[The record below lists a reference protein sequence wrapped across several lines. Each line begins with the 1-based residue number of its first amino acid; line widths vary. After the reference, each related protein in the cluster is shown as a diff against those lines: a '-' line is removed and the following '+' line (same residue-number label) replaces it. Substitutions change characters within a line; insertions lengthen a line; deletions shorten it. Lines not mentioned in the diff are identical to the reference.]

1 MLPKIVLKNKTLDFS
16 QRAYIMGVLNL
27 TPDSFFDGRRFLEP
41 EAAVQHAFRMEAE
54 GADIIDLGGES
65 TRPGAQAVPLKEEF
79 RRVLP
84 VLERLSGKLKVPI
97 SIDTYK
103 SEVAERCIQC
113 GAEMVNDISGLYFD
127 PRMKEIVARHQV
139 PVIVM
144 HMKGTPRDMQK
155 DPQYRDLIGEILSFF
170 RESIS
175 RADAAGVPA
184 DKIIIDPGIG
194 FGKSFAHNLDIL
206 KGLESFKVL
215 GKPIMVGVSRKSFLG
230 KILDLPVDER
240 LEGSIAA
247 ALYAVLRGANIVR
260 VHDVAATVRALRT
273 VEAIQRAA

>member
-27 TPDSFFDGRRFLEP
+27 TPDSFFDGRMFPEP

-79 RRVLP
+79 KRVLP
-84 VLERLSGKLKVPI
+84 VLKRLSGRLKVPI

-103 SEVAERCIQC
+103 SEVAERCIQS

>member
-84 VLERLSGKLKVPI
+84 VLKRLSGRLKVPI

-144 HMKGTPRDMQK
+144 HIKGTPRDMQK

-175 RADAAGVPA
+175 RADAAGIPA

-260 VHDVAATVRALRT
+260 VHDVAATVKALRT

>member
-84 VLERLSGKLKVPI
+84 VLKRLSGRLKVPI

-127 PRMKEIVARHQV
+127 PRMKEVVARHQV

>member
-27 TPDSFFDGRRFLEP
+27 TPDSFFDGRRFPEP
-41 EAAVQHAFRMEAE
+41 EAAVQHAFQMEAE

-79 RRVLP
+79 KRVLP
-84 VLERLSGKLKVPI
+84 VLKRLSGRLKVPI

-144 HMKGTPRDMQK
+144 HIKGTPRDMQK

>member
-1 MLPKIVLKNKTLDFS
+1 MLPDIVLKYKTLDFS
-16 QRAYIMGVLNL
+16 RRAYIMGVLNL
-27 TPDSFFDGRRFLEP
+27 TPDSFSDGWRFFEP
-41 EAAVQHAFRMEAE
+41 EAAVEHAFRMEAE
-54 GADIIDLGGES
+54 GADLIDLGGES
-65 TRPGAQAVPLKEEF
+65 TRPGAQGVPLKEEL

-84 VLERLSGKLKVPI
+84 VLKRLSGRLKVPI
-97 SIDTYK
+97 SIDTQK

-113 GAEMVNDISGLYFD
+113 GAEMVNDISALYFD
-127 PRMKEIVARHQV
+127 PRMKEIVGRYEV

-155 DPQYRDLIGEILSFF
+155 DPQYQDLIGEILSFF
-170 RESIS
+170 RESIC
-175 RADAAGVPA
+175 RASAAGVPP

-194 FGKSFAHNLDIL
+194 FGKTFAHNLDIL

-215 GKPIMVGVSRKSFLG
+215 GRPIMVGVSRKSFLG
-230 KILDLPVDER
+230 KILNLPVDER

-247 ALYAVLRGANIVR
+247 SVYAVLRGANIVR

-273 VEAIQRAA
+273 IEAIQRAA

>member
-27 TPDSFFDGRRFLEP
+27 TPDSFFDGRMFPEP

-84 VLERLSGKLKVPI
+84 VLKRLSGRLKVPI

-127 PRMKEIVARHQV
+127 PRMKEVVARYEV

-144 HMKGTPRDMQK
+144 HIKGTPRDMQK
-155 DPQYRDLIGEILSFF
+155 DPQYRDLIGEILSYF

>member
-27 TPDSFFDGRRFLEP
+27 TPDSFFDGRRFPEP

-84 VLERLSGKLKVPI
+84 VLKRLSGRLKVPI

-127 PRMKEIVARHQV
+127 PRMKEVVARYEV

-144 HMKGTPRDMQK
+144 HIKGTPRDMQK
-155 DPQYRDLIGEILSFF
+155 DPQYRDLIGEILSYF

>member
-27 TPDSFFDGRRFLEP
+27 TPDSFFDGRMFPEP

-84 VLERLSGKLKVPI
+84 VLKRLSGRLKVPI

-155 DPQYRDLIGEILSFF
+155 DPQYRDLIGEILSYF

>member
-84 VLERLSGKLKVPI
+84 VLKRLSGRLKVPI

-127 PRMKEIVARHQV
+127 PRMKEIVARHRV

>member
-41 EAAVQHAFRMEAE
+41 EAAVQHAFQMEAE

-84 VLERLSGKLKVPI
+84 VLKRLSGRLKVPI

-144 HMKGTPRDMQK
+144 HIKGTPRDMQK

-215 GKPIMVGVSRKSFLG
+215 GKPIMVGASRKSFLG

>member
-84 VLERLSGKLKVPI
+84 VLKRLSGRLKVPI

-127 PRMKEIVARHQV
+127 PRMKEIVARHRV

-170 RESIS
+170 RDSIS

>member
-27 TPDSFFDGRRFLEP
+27 TPDSFFDGRMFPEP

-84 VLERLSGKLKVPI
+84 VLKRLSGRLKVPI

-103 SEVAERCIQC
+103 SEVAERCIQY

-127 PRMKEIVARHQV
+127 PRMKEVVARYEV

-144 HMKGTPRDMQK
+144 HIKGTPRDMQK

>member
-1 MLPKIVLKNKTLDFS
+1 MLPKIVLKNRTLDFS

-27 TPDSFFDGRRFLEP
+27 TPDSFSDGRMFLEP

-84 VLERLSGKLKVPI
+84 VLKRLSGRLKVPI

-127 PRMKEIVARHQV
+127 PKMKEIVARHQV

-144 HMKGTPRDMQK
+144 HLKGTPRDMQK

>member
-27 TPDSFFDGRRFLEP
+27 TPDSFFDGRMFLEP
-41 EAAVQHAFRMEAE
+41 EAAVQHAFQMEAE

-84 VLERLSGKLKVPI
+84 VLKRLSGRLKVPI

-144 HMKGTPRDMQK
+144 HIKGTPRDMQK

-175 RADAAGVPA
+175 KADAAGVPA

>member
-16 QRAYIMGVLNL
+16 RRAYIMGVLNL
-27 TPDSFFDGRRFLEP
+27 TPDSFFDGRMFPEP

-79 RRVLP
+79 KRVLP
-84 VLERLSGKLKVPI
+84 VLKRLSGRLKVPI

-144 HMKGTPRDMQK
+144 HIKGTPRDMQK

>member
-79 RRVLP
+79 KRVLP
-84 VLERLSGKLKVPI
+84 VLKRLSGRLKVPI

-144 HMKGTPRDMQK
+144 HIKGTPRDMQK

-175 RADAAGVPA
+175 QADAAGIPA

-260 VHDVAATVRALRT
+260 VHDVAATVKALRT